1 MAAPAVCV
9 SHVVLLMSLN
19 IRVCLYICVR
29 CVPLNIVRSHT
40 KPQ

>member
-9 SHVVLLMSLN
+9 TCRVVNVLHYTC
-19 IRVCLYICVR
+19 VYICVT